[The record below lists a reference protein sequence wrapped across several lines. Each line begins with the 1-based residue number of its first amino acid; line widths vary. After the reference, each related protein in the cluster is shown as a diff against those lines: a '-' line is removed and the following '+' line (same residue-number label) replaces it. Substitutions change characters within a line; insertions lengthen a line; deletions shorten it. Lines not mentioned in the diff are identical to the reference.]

1 MATGKVTTQSGDVIE
16 IDFSE
21 MEKRIE
27 ANLRK
32 SLESL
37 TAKVAESYKTP
48 KHGKGIVEA
57 MNGNERGRVV
67 EYFENLQSPGGRTKE
82 QWTIVVPVATQ
93 YEIAGHLRDYVFV
106 TDVVKGKQGE
116 TVNIPYVKDLEFED
130 VSPKGAFS
138 GTTDLIS
145 TTTTTLNEAGT
156 YSDIYYGDIEKIDS
170 NLLDELNRVFA
181 AAAVRSE
188 DRDLMKL
195 LDAGTT
201 SQFGGADGYCDVGD
215 LSLAL
220 VDTHFKAEWIADAIG
235 EMLKKGKAVNPG
247 DLLLW
252 MTPVAYQSLLKEMI
266 SSQVFA
272 YARGDIV
279 SKGLI
284 ENLLGVKIVVGGYET
299 RSTSGVGIGGGGT
312 SYEVCYLMRPKRCLA
327 LAPKR
332 DILIETDRLVKTR
345 QLTIAGSHTY
355 GVVALDI
362 TEAVRIWTGQP
373 ATAT

>member
-1 MATGKVTTQSGDVIE
+1 MTLGKVTTPEGTVVE
-16 IDFSE
+16 VDFSG
-21 MEKRIE
+21 MEERIT
-27 ANLRK
+27 ANLK
-32 SLESL
+32 KNQESFIKNIKEAA
-37 TAKVAESYKTP
+37 TQP
-48 KHGKGIVEA
+48 QGKGIVEA
-57 MNGNERGRVV
+57 ISKDDRTRVI
-67 EYFENLQSPGGRTKE
+67 EYFENIHSPHGNIHE

-106 TDVVKGKQGE
+106 TDVIKGKQGD

-130 VSPKGAFS
+130 VAPAAGFA

-156 YSDIYYGDIEKIDS
+156 YSDIDYGDIEKIDA

-215 LSLAL
+215 LTVAL

-235 EMLKKGKAVNPG
+235 EMLKKGKSVSPG
-247 DLLLW
+247 DCILW
-252 MTPVAYQSLLKEMI
+252 MTPVAYQSLLKEMV

-279 SKGLI
+279 SKGMI
-284 ENLLGVKIVVGGYET
+284 EELLGVKIVVGGYET
-299 RSTSGVGIGGGGT
+299 RNDSAIGVSNAGT
-312 SYEVCYLMRPKRCLA
+312 SYEVCYLMRPKRALA

-332 DILIETDRLVKTR
+332 DILIETDRIIKTR
-345 QLTIAGSHTY
+345 KLTITGSHTY
-355 GVVALDI
+355 GVAVLDM
-362 TEAVRIWTGQP
+362 TEAVRIWTGHP
-373 ATAT
+373 ATAE

>member
-1 MATGKVTTQSGDVIE
+1 LTLGKVTTPEGTVVE
-16 IDFSE
+16 VDFSG
-21 MEKRIE
+21 MEERIT
-27 ANLRK
+27 ANLK
-32 SLESL
+32 KNQESFIKNIKEAA
-37 TAKVAESYKTP
+37 TQP
-48 KHGKGIVEA
+48 QGKGIVEA
-57 MNGNERGRVV
+57 ISKDDRTRVI
-67 EYFENLQSPGGRTKE
+67 EYFENIHSPHGNIHE

-106 TDVVKGKQGE
+106 TDVIKGKQGD

-130 VSPKGAFS
+130 VAPAAGFA

-156 YSDIYYGDIEKIDS
+156 YSDIDYGDIEKIDA

-215 LSLAL
+215 LTVAL

-235 EMLKKGKAVNPG
+235 EMLKKGKSVSPG
-247 DLLLW
+247 DCILW
-252 MTPVAYQSLLKEMI
+252 MTPVAYQSLLKEMV

-279 SKGLI
+279 SKGMI
-284 ENLLGVKIVVGGYET
+284 EELLGVKIVVGGYET
-299 RSTSGVGIGGGGT
+299 RNDSAIGVSNAGT
-312 SYEVCYLMRPKRCLA
+312 SYEVCYLMRPKRALA

-332 DILIETDRLVKTR
+332 DILIETDRIIKTR
-345 QLTIAGSHTY
+345 KLTITGSHTY
-355 GVVALDI
+355 GVAVLDM
-362 TEAVRIWTGQP
+362 TEAVRIWTGHP
-373 ATAT
+373 ATAE